1 MKHKNNFTDFMKTLI
16 LGLFFVGLVMCIFWY
31 PFSLSIGG
39 FAQDYEPSSLQETII
54 VDSELVFFWLTS
66 IPCFIVLVLWWKITN
81 SIENEGYF
89 NNKIIKLLNKSALIL
104 LIDILIFITG
114 NIIYYNLKW
123 NDFFTVYI
131 WISIVGLIL
140 ICFILF
146 ISFYIKKGI
155 EMKEENNKS

>member
-1 MKHKNNFTDFMKTLI
+1 MKQKNIFIDIMKTLI
-16 LGLFFVGLVMCIFWY
+16 LGLFFVGLVMSIFWY

-54 VDSELVFFWLTS
+54 VDNELVFFWLTS

-140 ICFILF
+140 VCFILF